1 MPSTL
6 IRSRY
11 LGHYDRR
18 ARQRIPVTSPVIR
31 AIKDRCVPLS
41 PNAARI
47 ITVMEQ
53 RAPAVGTEILDAPT
67 ARRIQAQNAGRA
79 PGPQL
84 AEVGDRVVP
93 GPPGGPALGVRI
105 YRPRAGMRDA
115 PAVLY
120 LHGGGWVLCDL
131 DSHDPICRRLSLDS
145 DAIVVAVG
153 YRRAPESPF
162 PAALEDAYAA
172 LRWLH
177 DEAAAVGVARD
188 RIAVAGDSAGGN
200 LAAGITLLAR
210 DHGGPAIRC
219 QVLLYPVT
227 DCRHDTP
234 SYRRFA
240 SGGGFLTLAKM
251 EWYWTQYVPD
261 GDRTR
266 PYCSPLRAELSG
278 LPPALVV
285 VAECDPLNSEGH
297 AYAARLAD
305 AGVPVTAREYAG
317 TFHGFLGVYDQ
328 LPEARRAHADVA
340 AWLAAQL

>member
-1 MPSTL
+1 M
-6 IRSRY
+6 
-11 LGHYDRR
+11 
-18 ARQRIPVTSPVIR
+18 
-31 AIKDRCVPLS
+31 PLS
-41 PNAARI
+41 PDAARLV
-47 ITVMEQ
+47 TVMEQ
-53 RAPAVGTEILDAPT
+53 RSPAVGTAVRDAPT
-67 ARRIQAQNAGRA
+67 ARRIQARNAADAARA

-84 AEVGDRVVP
+84 AEVVDRSIP
-93 GPPGGPALGVRI
+93 GTPGGPALGVRV

-131 DSHDPICRRLSLDS
+131 DSHDAICRRLSLDS
-145 DAIVVAVG
+145 DAIVVAVD

-162 PAALEDAYAA
+162 PAALDDAYAA

-177 DEAAAVGVARD
+177 DEAAVLGVARD

-200 LAAGITLLAR
+200 LAAGVTLLAR
-210 DHGGPAIRC
+210 DRGGPALRC

-227 DCRHDTP
+227 DCRLDTP

-240 SGGGFLTLAKM
+240 TGGGLLTLPKM
-251 EWYWTQYVPD
+251 AWYWTQYVPD
-261 GDRTR
+261 GDRTD

-285 VAECDPLNSEGH
+285 VAECDPLNNEGH

-305 AGVPVTAREYAG
+305 AGVPVAAREYAG
-317 TFHGFLGVYDQ
+317 TFHGFLGSYEQ
-328 LPEARRAHADVA
+328 LPEARQAHADVA
-340 AWLAAQL
+340 AWLVAQF